1 MSQFPSWFLKD
12 LILHAQ
18 DWLSQGEGVGGAL
31 VGKGCPPVAWALTAF
46 GKVRMPSSG
55 RWQMFRKKSAGS
67 FRGLGKLAQGAIQSP
82 LYRLQFVTQVI
93 IFTSSNS
100 MSFFSSLLYG

>member
-12 LILHAQ
+12 FILHAQ

-31 VGKGCPPVAWALTAF
+31 AGRGCPPVTWALTAF
-46 GKVRMPSSG
+46 GKVQMPSSG

-67 FRGLGKLAQGAIQSP
+67 FRGLWKLACEAIEPP
-82 LYRLQFVTQVI
+82 LYKLQFVTQII

-100 MSFFSSLLYG
+100 MSFFPSLLYG